1 MSPEELF
8 LAHLA
13 LMERLVDWH
22 SRRCHFRREEAEDF
36 ASTVKLKLIED
47 NYRVFR
53 QFQGKSKIE
62 TYLTVV
68 VQRLLLDYLNHRW
81 GKRRS
86 STVAAQLGPLAKAF
100 ERLRREGHS
109 LDEAY
114 EMLRGSFGDEVS
126 RDELERIAAQ
136 LPPYVPRRIVGEEQL
151 AVVPAAGG
159 SPEQRIREQERAATS
174 KRARAALKRAVAQLP
189 DEDRLIVELLSKGAK
204 VPEIAAGLRCEAK
217 PLYARR
223 KKILNTLR
231 EAMERE
237 GVHAD
242 DIRDILGGE

>member
-1 MSPEELF
+1 MIGVL
-8 LAHLA
+8 
-13 LMERLVDWH
+13 LV
-22 SRRCHFRREEAEDF
+22 AF
-36 ASTVKLKLIED
+36 ASA
-47 NYRVFR
+47 
-53 QFQGKSKIE
+53 S
-62 TYLTVV
+62 
-68 VQRLLLDYLNHRW
+68 LL
-81 GKRRS
+81 
-86 STVAAQLGPLAKAF
+86 
-100 ERLRREGHS
+100 HS
-109 LDEAY
+109 LGVLHGLGNAVGAVAIVAT
-114 EMLRGSFGDEVS
+114 MLGLLFGPWFVRLGRS
-126 RDELERIAAQ
+126 LASERAA
-136 LPPYVPRRIVGEEQL
+136 
-151 AVVPAAGG
+151 
-159 SPEQRIREQERAATS
+159 RIREQERAATS